1 MSSLAIS
8 NASPFATALPA
19 PHVFM
24 AVDADGDA
32 IMTDAVTGLPIT
44 YGAPAPASG
53 KRERSAS
60 LDSDGAD
67 SRPSKR
73 SRSSSDE
80 TDYADMPPLIPAS
93 ALAPPPAPQK
103 APRPPVASSD
113 DQDGDG
119 AESAMRNLAEQMA
132 EAVLQGEP
140 RDAPAEPAPAPMPPA
155 GDGPV
160 DAEPEEWCMSVTVS
174 DLALRLDM
182 RHPRVVLNLLRFVE
196 TYNELAPPGE
206 EIHFP
211 LMPEFAVENLFSHES
226 IVNPAP
232 EFASEVAELRALV
245 ERYSAPPPPE
255 DYEDDGYSTESSH
268 RSWGRRDRY

>member
-19 PHVFM
+19 SHVFT
-24 AVDADGDA
+24 AYDADGDA
-32 IMTDAVTGLPIT
+32 IMTDAATGLPIT

-60 LDSDGAD
+60 LDSAD

-119 AESAMRNLAEQMA
+119 AESALRNLAEQMA

-140 RDAPAEPAPAPMPPA
+140 RAAPAEPAPDAVPLPPA

-160 DAEPEEWCMSVTVS
+160 EAEPEEWCMSVTVR

-182 RHPRVVLNLLRFVE
+182 RHPRVVLNLLRFVV

-211 LMPEFAVENLFSHES
+211 LMPEFAVDNLLSHES

-232 EFASEVAELRALV
+232 EFLDEINELRALV
-245 ERYSAPPPPE
+245 QRYSLPPPPE
-255 DYEDDGYSTESSH
+255 DEDEDDGYSSESSH
-268 RSWGRRDRY
+268 RSWGRDSY

>member
-44 YGAPAPASG
+44 YGAPASG

-60 LDSDGAD
+60 LDSAD

-80 TDYADMPPLIPAS
+80 TDYADMPPLIPAT

-103 APRPPVASSD
+103 APRPPVASED
-113 DQDGDG
+113 EDGDG
-119 AESAMRNLAEQMA
+119 AESALRNLAQQMA

-140 RDAPAEPAPAPMPPA
+140 RDAPLPPA

-160 DAEPEEWCMSVTVS
+160 HAEPEEWCMSVTVS

-182 RHPRVVLNLLRFVE
+182 RHPRVVLNLLRFVT

-206 EIHFP
+206 DIHFP
-211 LMPEFAVENLFSHES
+211 LMPPFAVQNLLSHES
-226 IVNPAP
+226 LVNPPA
-232 EFASEVAELRALV
+232 EFQDEVNELRALV
-245 ERYSAPPPPE
+245 DLYSALPE
-255 DYEDDGYSTESSH
+255 DEDEDDGYSSDSSH
-268 RSWGRRDRY
+268 RSWGRDRY

>member
-44 YGAPAPASG
+44 YGAPAPAPAPASG
-53 KRERSAS
+53 
-60 LDSDGAD
+60 
-67 SRPSKR
+67 KR

-80 TDYADMPPLIPAS
+80 TDYADMPPLIPAT

-103 APRPPVASSD
+103 APRPPVASED
-113 DQDGDG
+113 EDGDG
-119 AESAMRNLAEQMA
+119 AESALRNLAQQMA

-140 RDAPAEPAPAPMPPA
+140 RDAPLPPA

-160 DAEPEEWCMSVTVS
+160 HAEPEEWCMSVTVS

-182 RHPRVVLNLLRFVE
+182 RHPRVVLNLLRFVT

-206 EIHFP
+206 DIHFP
-211 LMPEFAVENLFSHES
+211 LMPPFAVQNLLSHES
-226 IVNPAP
+226 LVNPPA
-232 EFASEVAELRALV
+232 EFQDEVNELRALV
-245 ERYSAPPPPE
+245 DLYSALPE
-255 DYEDDGYSTESSH
+255 DEDDGYSSDSSR
-268 RSWGRRDRY
+268 RSWGRDRY